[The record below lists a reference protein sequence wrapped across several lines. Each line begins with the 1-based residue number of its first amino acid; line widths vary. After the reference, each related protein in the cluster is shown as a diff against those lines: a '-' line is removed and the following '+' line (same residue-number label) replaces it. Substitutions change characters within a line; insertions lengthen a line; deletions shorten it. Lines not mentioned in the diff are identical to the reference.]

1 MFSPIA
7 LAIFSVS
14 GTPVAGGTGATERL
28 QAAIDAC
35 PSSGCLIELPDS
47 LYPMTNQLWIEG
59 KADLKIVGTGAT
71 KPVLIWDEA
80 LLVPDT
86 TKVAALFRLT
96 PPAGAG
102 RPKLPKGWWMWPYAY
117 KSGVGTASDSSISFS
132 TTGYQHAAMI
142 LIKKSTRI
150 AIENLVV
157 DGRKPAAFM
166 NASVWDG
173 QYSLYFGS
181 VGISLLRSLAVDV
194 RSCEIRHFWTGL
206 YINNRNPSCQ
216 AWKNMIGKSDTG
228 ANPWSACGT
237 MGGHLIE
244 RNRIH
249 TNWWA
254 VYSESEWDQGST
266 IRENLAWDNANQVV
280 VNPTNT
286 VSPMT
291 TGAISHNEDYGGFL
305 YSKDDLMP
313 AYSVTHNTI
322 YGNFLAYGYDQYR
335 FVGTALWS
343 DNIVEAMDSLSHRIL
358 YSSAS
363 EALDDYVASGNHFWH
378 NTILSNKAG
387 QRQLLTTANIVDS
400 TIRFP
405 GRVLV
410 PKDTVV
416 ELVNGKLVDRIE
428 YDTVP
433 GTLDCSKGCILKLS
447 PPDTFASF
455 TTPWALNSIVSYRMR
470 VQVMGPDSLL
480 HLEWVP
486 SLSNTDSASLVSFSG
501 QDTTLAKDHANWI
514 CHFCGLLSSDP
525 NSPGFLMLDS
535 SLDRVK
541 SSALHP
547 GPVGG
552 RRGAIGPS
560 GALGSHVPVRLRAR
574 GLPTYNA
581 ARSVLQLPVAITSE
595 AGHLDAVAVA
605 KIHVL
610 YHNEDSTGKI
620 FPTEYN
626 VVIQP
631 SDVQPFLPTD
641 TILSIPFQSV
651 SGRFYQIDVWTV
663 GISGHDTL
671 AATPLSWAW
680 TSKANGGTF
689 QVSTA
694 METRAPT
701 PSVRIRMGNGILQLE
716 GYAEPS
722 LRLIEASGAI
732 QSLATR
738 PLPNGCSVS
747 TRTLR
752 PGIWFARLGGETQR
766 ILITP

>member
-1 MFSPIA
+1 
-7 LAIFSVS
+7 
-14 GTPVAGGTGATERL
+14 
-28 QAAIDAC
+28 
-35 PSSGCLIELPDS
+35 
-47 LYPMTNQLWIEG
+47 
-59 KADLKIVGTGAT
+59 
-71 KPVLIWDEA
+71 
-80 LLVPDT
+80 
-86 TKVAALFRLT
+86 
-96 PPAGAG
+96 
-102 RPKLPKGWWMWPYAY
+102 
-117 KSGVGTASDSSISFS
+117 
-132 TTGYQHAAMI
+132 
-142 LIKKSTRI
+142 
-150 AIENLVV
+150 
-157 DGRKPAAFM
+157 
-166 NASVWDG
+166 
-173 QYSLYFGS
+173 
-181 VGISLLRSLAVDV
+181 
-194 RSCEIRHFWTGL
+194 
-206 YINNRNPSCQ
+206 
-216 AWKNMIGKSDTG
+216 
-228 ANPWSACGT
+228 
-237 MGGHLIE
+237 
-244 RNRIH
+244 
-249 TNWWA
+249 
-254 VYSESEWDQGST
+254 
-266 IRENLAWDNANQVV
+266 
-280 VNPTNT
+280 
-286 VSPMT
+286 MT

-416 ELVNGKLVDRIE
+416 ELVNGKLVDRIG

-433 GTLDCSKGCILKLS
+433 GTLDCSKGCNLKLS

-480 HLEWVP
+480 HLEWIP

-514 CHFCGLLSSDP
+514 CHFCGFLSGDP
-525 NSPGFLMLDS
+525 TSTGFLMLDS

-574 GLPTYNA
+574 GLPTFNA
-581 ARSVLQLPVAITSE
+581 ARSVLQLPVAISSE

-680 TSKANGGTF
+680 TSKAKGGTF

-694 METRAPT
+694 METRAPS
-701 PSVRIRMGNGILQLE
+701 PSVRIRMGNEILQLE

-722 LRLIEASGAI
+722 LRLIDATGTPRT
-732 QSLATR
+732 LATH
-738 PLPNGCSVS
+738 PEGSGSSVS
-747 TRTLR
+747 TRELR
-752 PGIWFARLGGETQR
+752 PGIWFARLGGETRR